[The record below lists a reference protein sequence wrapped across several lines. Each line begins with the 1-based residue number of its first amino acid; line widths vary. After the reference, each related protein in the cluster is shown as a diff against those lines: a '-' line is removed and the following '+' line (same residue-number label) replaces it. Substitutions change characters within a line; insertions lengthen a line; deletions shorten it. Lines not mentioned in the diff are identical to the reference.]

1 MLTVAAEPIRD
12 AAPTKAGAVPGTSGA
27 SDHACFFNVLAQVK
41 PGSQLPVGD
50 G

>member
-1 MLTVAAEPIRD
+1 MTRRPPKR
-12 AAPTKAGAVPGTSGA
+12 APCLARQEQVTMRAL
-27 SDHACFFNVLAQVK
+27 FNVLAQVK